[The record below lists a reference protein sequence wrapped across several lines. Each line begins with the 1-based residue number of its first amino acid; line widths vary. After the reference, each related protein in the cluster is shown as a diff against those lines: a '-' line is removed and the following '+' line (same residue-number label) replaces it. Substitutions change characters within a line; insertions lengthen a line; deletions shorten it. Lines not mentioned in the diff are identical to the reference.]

1 MNNPWGIQLKK
12 TGFTEKRQSL
22 DEEAKAEIEKKQQEF
37 KQIEKENKEKK
48 DYYEEQQVKSKK
60 MIINHDY
67 SHNSN

>member
-37 KQIEKENKEKK
+37 KQIKKENKEKK

-67 SHNSN
+67 YDNSN